1 MAESK
6 PPTIAD
12 VARHAGVSKGL
23 VSFVFNDR
31 PGVAPDTRARIVA
44 SAAELGWRPSVRGRS
59 LSTRRSYALGLVVRR
74 DPQVI
79 AADPFFPAFISG
91 VETALSNETQVLVL
105 SVVADEPSELRTYET
120 LTADRRVDG
129 VFLTDLR
136 QGDQRLALFTRLGLP
151 AVAVGRP
158 DVDAGFPVVTL
169 DDAPGVAAS
178 VEHLADLGHT
188 RIAYVAGDLRMLH
201 GLRRRDAFLAAMG
214 RRGLDT
220 DLVLDTDFSAAQGAA
235 ATRTLLDRALR
246 PTDGPPTAIVYASDP
261 MALAG
266 MGVAH
271 QRGLRIPADLSITG
285 FDGIEVGR
293 YVHPTLTSVVADPV
307 AWGEATTRVLLGL
320 IDAGHADDVEL
331 PAAHLVTGGSSGPP
345 PSAP

>member
-12 VARHAGVSKGL
+12 VARRAGVSKGL

-31 PGVAPDTRARIVA
+31 PGVAPETRQRIVA
-44 SAAELGWRPSVRGRS
+44 AAAALGWRPSVRGRS

-79 AADPFFPAFISG
+79 AADPFFPAFMSG
-91 VETALSNETQVLVL
+91 VETALSGEAQVLVL
-105 SVVADEPSELRTYET
+105 SLVADEQSELQTYEG

-136 QGDQRLALFTRLGLP
+136 RDDQRLPLLARLGLP

-158 DVDAGFPVVTL
+158 DVDTGLPVVSL
-169 DDAPGVAAS
+169 DDGPGVAQS
-178 VEHLADLGHT
+178 VDHLADLGHR
-188 RIAYVAGDLRMLH
+188 RIAYVAGDLCMLH
-201 GLRRRDAFLAAMG
+201 GLRRQDAFLTAMQ

-220 DLVLDTDFSAAQGAA
+220 HLVLATDFSAAQGAA
-235 ATRTLLDRALR
+235 ATRVLLDL
-246 PTDGPPTAIVYASDP
+246 DVPPTAIVYASDP

-271 QRGLRIPADLSITG
+271 QRGLRIPADLSVTG
-285 FDGIEVGR
+285 FDGTEVGR

-307 AWGEATTRVLLGL
+307 AWGEAATRVLLAL
-320 IDAGHADDVEL
+320 LDAGHADGLAL
-331 PAAHLVTGGSSGPP
+331 PAAHLVPGGSSGPP
-345 PSAP
+345 PTS